1 MLLMKYEK
9 DFFCIFVTYKLIA
22 KNVMNE
28 NLKAIANSFAEE
40 YCSDAIYPAHLF
52 KAILHKEIG
61 LVHFIESELD
71 KDYFYLQDWADVQMQ
86 LSPRAVRP
94 MRDLE
99 YSDESVAVLDEAEN
113 YKVKFD
119 LEETTDVCVLAALV
133 TPGVGFSFDQLKTLP
148 LTPSDIS
155 AKMGGG
161 VNVEAP
167 YMEGAEL
174 TKKTGAAGGGKGS
187 LAKYCVDK
195 TAVARAGNLDNVIG
209 FEKEI
214 AIIYEIL
221 GRKTKANL
229 LITGEAGVGKTSL
242 VNGFVRELAAD
253 HVPGFLSGAVAY
265 ELDTAALGGDA
276 QYKGEVEDRFKNVI
290 TEIANLPNAVLIIES
305 IDKLFDK
312 QGSLFGASS
321 ILKNELSKGRL
332 QLLATSSIDGYTKNI
347 ETDKEMT
354 SKLEKITVEEPTA
367 DLTLRILKGALPAY
381 EEYHGLK
388 VDETVM
394 GDAIRLAKRYLTE
407 KSLPDSA
414 FDLIDRTM
422 AQVKTMNDLT
432 GNIID
437 ELKGKLEAIKASAE
451 GKDKADEGL
460 MKELD
465 WLNYE
470 LFNKVSCI
478 LLAGVDSDTD
488 FSKIATIQERIDFLA
503 GILDKLTELSAEQRS
518 ELKSD
523 DLSAVVAKQ
532 TGIPLGKVQTK
543 ERDRLMGAEDT
554 LKKRVVGQDH
564 AVKKVLDA
572 VYEAHSGLS
581 KKGQP
586 MGSFFFLGPT
596 GTGKTELA
604 KALATFLF
612 GDESALIRF
621 DMSEFK
627 EEHSVALLYGAP
639 PGYVGYEEG
648 GLLVNKIRQNPYAV
662 VLFDE
667 IEKAHKSVFDLFLQ
681 ILDEGKLH
689 DRLGRVGDFS
699 NALILFTSNIGAQ
712 TIVDKFNAG
721 IIPENNELMDIM
733 QGYFRP
739 EFLARLTEIVPF
751 SPITDKTVT
760 KIFDIHLK
768 GLLKLLEEQNIELTL
783 TPEAREKIALRGYNQ
798 QYGARPVLG
807 IIRKELR
814 HPISKMMIAGRVKT
828 GDKILVEADK
838 DGQAVFVV
846 NGEKMEAPT
855 KKADE
860 PAEPEKKA
868 AKKK

>member
-1 MLLMKYEK
+1 
-9 DFFCIFVTYKLIA
+9 
-22 KNVMNE
+22 MNA
-28 NLKAIANSFAEE
+28 NLKNIANSFAEE

-52 KAILHKEIG
+52 KAVLHKEIG

-86 LSPRAVRP
+86 LAPRAVRP

-99 YSDESVAVLDEAEN
+99 YSPEAQAVIDEAEN
-113 YKVKFD
+113 YQVKFD
-119 LEETTDVCVLAALV
+119 LEECTDVCVLAALV
-133 TPGVGFSFDQLKTLP
+133 TPGVGFTFDQLKTLP

-161 VNVEAP
+161 ANVEAP

-174 TKKTGAAGGGKGS
+174 AKRTPTAGGGKGS

-195 TAVARAGNLDNVIG
+195 TAIARAGNLDNVIG

-214 AIIYEIL
+214 SVIYEIL

-290 TEIANLPNAVLIIES
+290 NEVEALPNAVLIIEA

-332 QLLATSSIDGYTKNI
+332 QLLATSSIDGFTKNI

-367 DLTLRILKGALPAY
+367 DLALRILKGAIPAY
-381 EEYHGLK
+381 EEYHGLTC
-388 VDETVM
+388 DETVM
-394 GDAIRLAKRYLTE
+394 SDAIRLAKRYLTE

-432 GNIID
+432 GSIIT
-437 ELKGKLEAIKASAE
+437 ELREKLEAIKASAE

-488 FSKIATIQERIDFLA
+488 FSKIATIQERVDFIA
-503 GILDKLTELSAEQRS
+503 STLDKLTELSAENRT

-572 VYEAHSGLS
+572 VYEARSGLS

-612 GDESALIRF
+612 GDESALVRF

-648 GLLVNKIRQNPYAV
+648 GLLVNKIRQNPYSV

-712 TIVDKFNAG
+712 TIVDKFNSG

-783 TPEAREKIALRGYNQ
+783 TPEAREAIALRGYNQ

-814 HPISKMMIAGRVKT
+814 HPISKMMIAGDVKA
-828 GDKILVEADK
+828 GDKIEVRAGK
-838 DGQAVFVV
+838 DGQAVFVI
-846 NGEKMEAPT
+846 NGK
-855 KKADE
+855 E
-860 PAEPEKKA
+860 PAAAEPAAEPTEKKTQ
-868 AKKK
+868 KKGK